1 MCVFAGG
8 TPVKKLHP
16 CPDLLLENH
25 WVFLLQLASLPMK
38 TTNVSQKN
46 ILNTETKR
54 KGSEIAERLGE
65 KESLQRLPWTEF
77 RNRTKR
83 LRARERERERTKK
96 DYASSRREQRQAQT
110 ETERD

>member
-1 MCVFAGG
+1 
-8 TPVKKLHP
+8 
-16 CPDLLLENH
+16 
-25 WVFLLQLASLPMK
+25 MK

-83 LRARERERERTKK
+83 LRAREREREREKTMQVA
-96 DYASSRREQRQAQT
+96 DGSRDKHRQK
-110 ETERD
+110 